1 MYNTKKNIYDTR
13 KDPCRKNACLIQ
25 TCLKGKYKYSFV
37 YLKNHLSY
45 FMYELFLQ
53 STENK
58 YQESACQEVLELMRE
73 CCRKYKDQ
81 SICCEGIDI
90 RSSKALAESI
100 TTKKLVLY

>member
-1 MYNTKKNIYDTR
+1 MN
-13 KDPCRKNACLIQ
+13 
-25 TCLKGKYKYSFV
+25 F
-37 YLKNHLSY
+37 
-45 FMYELFLQ
+45 FLQ

-100 TTKKLVLY
+100 TTKQ